1 MTRFFAVTRYL
12 IIISIIG
19 LGIAAAVF
27 FLFGGI
33 GLIELFIETTRV
45 ALGLIEPHGDSNDF
59 VIEVVEHVHSAGL
72 RPLRAG

>member
-27 FLFGGI
+27 FCI
-33 GLIELFIETTRV
+33 WRYWVNRIV
-45 ALGLIEPHGDSNDF
+45 D
-59 VIEVVEHVHSAGL
+59 
-72 RPLRAG
+72 